1 MFIILS
7 MFLCFLVVTPHC
19 SKATKDIFILAGQS
33 NMAGRGG
40 VLNGKWD
47 GNIPPEC
54 KPNPS
59 ILKLNT
65 KLKWEEA
72 HEPLHADIDVGK
84 TCGIGP
90 GLAFANEVVRMS
102 GGECDVGLV
111 PCAVGGT
118 RIEEWRNGSH
128 LYNELVR
135 RSIESVKDGDG
146 VIRAVLW
153 YQGESDTVREE
164 DAEEYKYRME
174 NLIENLRLDLQLPS
188 LLVIQVSFFLLLMLL
203 FLFLS
208 FFCWYNVFFVFL
220 MHAFAH
226 LEYQILKMNIFLC
239 ICKYCS
245 SVILNYYCLCFLVH
259 WIFCVPSYLH
269 RKVEN
274 LKRGQGKGGHIYSN
288 FKFQTSVMNVNDRTC
303 DVF

>member
-1 MFIILS
+1 MELMFIIWS
-7 MFLCFLVVTPHC
+7 MFLCVLVVTPHC
-19 SKATKDIFILAGQS
+19 GKATKDIFILAGQS

-102 GGECDVGLV
+102 GGECVVGLV

-164 DAEEYKYRME
+164 DAERYKYRME

-188 LLVIQVSFFLLLMLL
+188 LLVIQVALASGEGKFIEKVRHAQLGIKLP
-203 FLFLS
+203 
-208 FFCWYNVFFVFL
+208 NVKCVDAKGL
-220 MHAFAH
+220 HLKTDKLHLTTMSEVHLGIKLAHAYFASNNH
-226 LEYQILKMNIFLC
+226 HF
-239 ICKYCS
+239 
-245 SVILNYYCLCFLVH
+245 NYTQV
-259 WIFCVPSYLH
+259 S
-269 RKVEN
+269 
-274 LKRGQGKGGHIYSN
+274 
-288 FKFQTSVMNVNDRTC
+288 
-303 DVF
+303 